1 MFDDRPFEDNA
12 VNDSQD
18 IAETQ
23 ETPMDDTQQQ
33 PAENTANT
41 EPSAAG
47 EQPAVV
53 PTLTPAAQNSQDSPA
68 SESTDA
74 DRPAPIIAEDQHE
87 PAPEPGGEKND
98 EHPEQQPDE
107 TPSRQEIVSKT
118 PTGSSEEPAEDDEQ
132 IEPGISGIFP
142 VSMPASVLF
151 GGHDGEAET
160 PEEEQIEPPDE
171 LAILP
176 LKDTVVY
183 PSAVSPLGVGKERS
197 IQLIDDVMRAGG
209 SRLIGLIAQ
218 KDSDVEV
225 AGPDDCFRVG
235 TVARIVRLL
244 RIPDGT
250 IQIIVQGIERIEVD
264 EYTTEQPF
272 LKARCH
278 LSPEAIPDDIAI
290 EALKRTVIDQ
300 FQRLVSLV
308 QYLPDHLAL
317 AAMNL
322 EDARQVVYFIAS
334 NVQMDLALRQ
344 QLLEMD
350 SMRGKLEKVTV
361 FLARELE
368 LLELGKK
375 IQAQAQEEMTKAQR
389 EYYLREQLK
398 AIQEELGEESDEIA
412 TVNSLRE
419 KIEEAHMPEEALKE
433 AQREL
438 SRLEKLPAMSPEY
451 GVIRSYLDTLVALPW
466 DKSTGKKI
474 DVSYARQVLDE
485 DHYDLEKIKDRI
497 LEYLAVRRLKEERQ
511 SNVESATTNALS
523 DGARP
528 TPTKAA
534 LNREPILCFVGP
546 PGVGK
551 TSLGQ
556 SIARALGRE
565 FVRMS
570 LGGIHDEAEIRGH
583 RRTYIGALP
592 GRILQSIRRAG
603 ANDPVFMLDE
613 VDKVASDW
621 RGDPSSALLEVL
633 DPEQNHSF
641 RDNYL
646 DLAFDLSKVMFIAT
660 ANALDPIPAPLR
672 DRMEILELAGYTE
685 EEKLHIARRYLLPK
699 QIAANALIPEEITI
713 GDDAVLVI
721 IRDYTREAGVRN
733 LEREI
738 GSICR
743 KVAKRMAEGQ
753 TGPVVVTPEM
763 VHELLGRQRFFAEA
777 AERIDRPGVVT
788 GLVWTAVGGDIIF
801 VEAAMMR
808 SRESQLTLTGQLG
821 DVMKESAMTALSYVR
836 SNAVVLGID
845 PRVFEDNS
853 LHIHVPAG
861 SIPKDGPSAGVTMMT
876 AIVSLALGRRV
887 RSDVAMTGEI
897 SLRGKVLPIGGLK
910 EKVLAA
916 HRAGIT
922 TIILPK
928 RNEPDLEDLP
938 KELHEQMTFIPVDDA
953 REVLSNALEGGY
965 QFRSVQRGPTPERDI
980 PAAGWVASGGN
991 A

>member
-1 MFDDRPFEDNA
+1 MPPALILEEPTERNVPVGYSIGDLLSDHDAGDADDR
-12 VNDSQD
+12 
-18 IAETQ
+18 
-23 ETPMDDTQQQ
+23 
-33 PAENTANT
+33 
-41 EPSAAG
+41 
-47 EQPAVV
+47 
-53 PTLTPAAQNSQDSPA
+53 
-68 SESTDA
+68 
-74 DRPAPIIAEDQHE
+74 
-87 PAPEPGGEKND
+87 
-98 EHPEQQPDE
+98 
-107 TPSRQEIVSKT
+107 
-118 PTGSSEEPAEDDEQ
+118 
-132 IEPGISGIFP
+132 
-142 VSMPASVLF
+142 
-151 GGHDGEAET
+151 
-160 PEEEQIEPPDE
+160 EEEQQVELPDE

-183 PSAVSPLGVGKERS
+183 PSSVSPLGVGKERS
-197 IQLIDDVMRAGG
+197 IQLIDDVTHHS
-209 SRLIGLIAQ
+209 SRLVGLVAQ
-218 KDSDVEV
+218 KDADVEV
-225 AGPDDCFRVG
+225 AGPDDCFGVG
-235 TVARIVRLL
+235 TVARIIRIL

-250 IQIIVQGIERIEVD
+250 VQIIVQGLERIVID
-264 EYTTEQPF
+264 EYTSQEPF

-278 LSPEAIPDDIAI
+278 LSPELVPDDIAV
-290 EALKRTVIDQ
+290 EALKRTIIDQ
-300 FQRLVSLV
+300 FQRLVNVV
-308 QYLPDHLAL
+308 QYLPDQLAM

-322 EDARQVVYFIAS
+322 GDARQVAYFIAS

-361 FLARELE
+361 FLARELD

-375 IQAQAQEEMTKAQR
+375 IQSQAQEEMTKAQR

-398 AIQEELGEESDEIA
+398 AIQEELGEESDEVA
-412 TVNSLRE
+412 TINSLRA

-438 SRLEKLPAMSPEY
+438 SRLEKLPAISPEY
-451 GVIRSYLDTLVALPW
+451 SVIRTYLDTLVSLPW

-474 DVSYARQVLDE
+474 DVSYARKVLDE

-497 LEYLAVRRLKEERQ
+497 LEYLAVRRLREERQ
-511 SNVESATTNALS
+511 GDQL
-523 DGARP
+523 
-528 TPTKAA
+528 TPEKSSSETKMQVG
-534 LNREPILCFVGP
+534 RDPILCFVGP

-603 ANDPVFMLDE
+603 TNDPVFMLDE

-672 DRMEILELAGYTE
+672 DRMEVLELAGYTE
-685 EEKLHIARRYLLPK
+685 DEKLHIARRYLLPK
-699 QIAANALIPEEITI
+699 QIAANALIADELSISDE
-713 GDDAVLVI
+713 ALLVI
-721 IRDYTREAGVRN
+721 IRDFTREAGVRN
-733 LEREI
+733 LAREI
-738 GSICR
+738 GTICR
-743 KVAKRMAEGQ
+743 KVVKRMVEGQ
-753 TGPVVVTPEM
+753 TGQVEVTPEL
-763 VHELLGRQRFFAEA
+763 VKELLGRQRFFAEA

-788 GLVWTAVGGDIIF
+788 GLVWTSAGGDIIF

-821 DVMKESAMTALSYVR
+821 EVMKESAMTALSYVR
-836 SNAVVLGID
+836 SNAVPLGID

-861 SIPKDGPSAGVTMMT
+861 AIPKDGPSAGVTMMT

-887 RSDVAMTGEI
+887 RSDLAMTGEI

-916 HRAGIT
+916 HRAGIRT
-922 TIILPK
+922 VILPQ
-928 RNEPDLEDLP
+928 RNMADLEDLP
-938 KELHEQMTFIPVDDA
+938 TELKAEMNFIPVDDA
-953 REVLSNALEGGY
+953 HEVLATALEGGL
-965 QFRSVQRGPTPERDI
+965 QFRPLPRTAPLERDA
-980 PAAGWVASGGN
+980 PTTGWVASSGN